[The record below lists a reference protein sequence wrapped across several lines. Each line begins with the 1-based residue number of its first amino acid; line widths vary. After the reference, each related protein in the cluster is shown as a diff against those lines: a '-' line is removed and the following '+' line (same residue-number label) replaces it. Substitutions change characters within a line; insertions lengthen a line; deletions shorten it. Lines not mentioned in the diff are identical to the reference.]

1 MAIKYTYY
9 DYKCPHCGETYKT
22 TFWDLYKVLIV
33 LWTVGFA
40 LSWILAIAIMRAVF
54 GSGDMPDVGDASC
67 VCKNCGKRFMSYE
80 HDEWNTLDKE
90 SKKKWSYRSY
100 LRALY
105 AIGGFVPILILFQF
119 FWASEHDSDHTVALV
134 SLIFAVL
141 FIVIIVYGY
150 YAWKKY
156 EQNSEITLSQ
166 YDFNTV
172 IQSLKRTGN
181 DPKEENPPIRIR
193 GTMTV
198 YGIKSGATKV
208 SPMIKSGN
216 KTVVVG
222 DESKVPDTSDYGY
235 SKENPILLSS
245 ILEEY
250 PYLSSLETSAK
261 NKTITG
267 IERKERI
274 SGDIGSGFLDMW
286 EITLLDYNL
295 QTEQIV
301 KLYINPYSDKNNCF
315 VCPHD
320 FKFK

>member
-1 MAIKYTYY
+1 MSVKYTYY

-33 LWTVGFA
+33 LWTAGFA
-40 LSWILAIAIMRAVF
+40 LSWILAIAVMRAVF
-54 GSGDMPDVGDASC
+54 GSGDMPNVGDASR

-100 LRALY
+100 LRVLY

-119 FWASEHDSDHTVALV
+119 FWASEHDSDHTVAIV

-141 FIVIIVYGY
+141 FIAIILYGY
-150 YAWKKY
+150 YAWKRY
-156 EQNSEITLSQ
+156 EQTSEIILSQ
-166 YDFNTV
+166 DDFNIV
-172 IQSLKRTGN
+172 MQSLKRTGN
-181 DPKEENPPIRIR
+181 DLKEEKPPIRIR

-198 YGIKSGATKV
+198 YGTKSSETKVPLAIKSE
-208 SPMIKSGN
+208 N
-216 KTVVVG
+216 KTAVAG
-222 DESKVPDTSDYGY
+222 NESSAPDISDYGY

-261 NKTITG
+261 NKVITG

-274 SGDIGSGFLDMW
+274 SGDNGSGFLDMW
-286 EITLLDYNL
+286 EITLFDYNL

-301 KLYINPYSDKNNCF
+301 KLYVNPYSDNSNLL